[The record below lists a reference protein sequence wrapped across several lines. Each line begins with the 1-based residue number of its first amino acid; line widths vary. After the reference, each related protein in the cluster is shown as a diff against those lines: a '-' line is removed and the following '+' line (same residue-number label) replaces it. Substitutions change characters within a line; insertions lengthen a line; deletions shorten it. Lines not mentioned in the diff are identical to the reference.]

1 MHFEK
6 IKRYDVVHW
15 NLLQLAKQNSLAN
28 RRVKQL
34 RLLDKT
40 LLPLVFCHYEKF
52 VSPEVNDLSWP
63 FPGFQNMNHA
73 IGRGW
78 RSGGRATVFPS
89 RYLDSDT

>member
-6 IKRYDVVHW
+6 IKRYDLVHW

-40 LLPLVFCHYEKF
+40 LLPLVFCHC
-52 VSPEVNDLSWP
+52 
-63 FPGFQNMNHA
+63 
-73 IGRGW
+73 
-78 RSGGRATVFPS
+78 
-89 RYLDSDT
+89 